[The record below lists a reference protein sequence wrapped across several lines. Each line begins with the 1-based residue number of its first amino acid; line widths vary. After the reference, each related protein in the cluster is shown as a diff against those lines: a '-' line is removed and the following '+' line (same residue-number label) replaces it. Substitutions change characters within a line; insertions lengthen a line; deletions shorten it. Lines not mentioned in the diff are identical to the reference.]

1 MSMLKLVR
9 VFVAGLFIAFIG
21 MLPLGT
27 QNMAAMQIAITDG
40 MQPAILFAL
49 GMVIP
54 DVFYVQVTLLAMQ
67 WIQKQQKL
75 FKALEWI
82 TLIIVLSL
90 AIANFYAALHPTV
103 EKNVILSNRVPRFLL
118 GIILNGV
125 NPMQIPFWFGWSTI
139 LFTKKIL
146 EPSWKQYNIY
156 TAGVAIGMFA
166 GTLVFILGG
175 RLIADKISNN
185 QDALYLIVGV
195 IFTMTALIQIWKMVR
210 KKDAGHLTKHP
221 KKIMSGHQNTISDAG
236 K

>member
-9 VFVAGLFIAFIG
+9 IFIAGLFIAFIG

-75 FKALEWI
+75 FKALESI

-90 AIANFYAALHPTV
+90 AMANFYAALHPTV
-103 EKNVILSNRVPRFLL
+103 EKNVLLSNRVPRFLL

-146 EPSWKQYNIY
+146 EPSWKAVQYLYGRRSHWYVCRYTGIY
-156 TAGVAIGMFA
+156 SRRQAYCRQDQQQPGCFVFNSRSHFYHYSP
-166 GTLVFILGG
+166 GTDLEDGTEKRRRASDKASRKNYG
-175 RLIADKISNN
+175 RS
-185 QDALYLIVGV
+185 
-195 IFTMTALIQIWKMVR
+195 
-210 KKDAGHLTKHP
+210 P
-221 KKIMSGHQNTISDAG
+221 KYNFGRR
-236 K
+236 